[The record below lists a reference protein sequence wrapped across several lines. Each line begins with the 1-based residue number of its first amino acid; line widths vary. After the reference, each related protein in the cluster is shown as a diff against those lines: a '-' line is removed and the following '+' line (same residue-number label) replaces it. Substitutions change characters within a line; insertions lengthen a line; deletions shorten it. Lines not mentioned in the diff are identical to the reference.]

1 MQYRKQ
7 KQWIEFILRL
17 LPFLM
22 LLLYVI
28 AHIFA
33 FQKTGNLSSLFS
45 DGLLSFISSTIDFF
59 VSDIFNIADI
69 VGLGNLFD
77 SFYQWVNTNIS
88 DNIFTNFVI
97 SILVYETL
105 LSLIFLLFDFINF
118 IIEFARKWL
127 GGLYGKEN

>member
-28 AHIFA
+28 AHILS
-33 FQKTGNLSSLFS
+33 FQKTGNISALFDDLVTFFVNVIGEFNESLFNLDDMNS
-45 DGLLSFISSTIDFF
+45 IGYLFVNIRDWVFENITNNVIISFII
-59 VSDIFNIADI
+59 N
-69 VGLGNLFD
+69 
-77 SFYQWVNTNIS
+77 
-88 DNIFTNFVI
+88 
-97 SILVYETL
+97 ILVYETL